1 LFKTNCN
8 YTTKNTKST
17 KKTKK
22 YEIEFRN
29 MKQIDTVVDFIT
41 GREVPDIGAE
51 ANRQAFERALVELKG
66 FSKEDIEVDV
76 PLNLVVA
83 GKPYNSQVDLVVSA
97 GGRRMMVV
105 KCAAGSLG
113 SREREIL
120 AAARLLEDYQIPVSI
135 VTDGRDTAVFDT
147 VPGEKTGGGID
158 AVPSKDALLKMSKGM
173 EWVPFPEKRMERE
186 KLIFRTYDLENVNVP
201 RNMPSK

>member
-1 LFKTNCN
+1 
-8 YTTKNTKST
+8 
-17 KKTKK
+17 
-22 YEIEFRN
+22 
-29 MKQIDTVVDFIT
+29 MKPVDMITDYIT
-41 GREVPDIGAE
+41 GQEVPDVGAE
-51 ANRQAFERALVELKG
+51 ANRQAFERVLVELKG

-83 GKPYNSQVDLVVSA
+83 GKPYNSRVDLVVSA
-97 GGRRMMVV
+97 GGRRMMAV

-113 SREREIL
+113 SREREII
-120 AAARLLEDYQIPVSI
+120 AAARLLEGCPIPVSV
-135 VTDGRDTAVFDT
+135 VTDGRDVAVFDT
-147 VPGEKTGGGID
+147 VPGEKTGDGID
-158 AVPSKDALLKMSKGM
+158 AIPSKDALLKMSKDM

>member
-1 LFKTNCN
+1 MLFKTNCN
-8 YTTKNTKST
+8 YTTNTKST

-22 YEIEFRN
+22 YEIEFRI

-83 GKPYNSQVDLVVSA
+83 GKPLLP
-97 GGRRMMVV
+97 GG
-105 KCAAGSLG
+105 
-113 SREREIL
+113 
-120 AAARLLEDYQIPVSI
+120 
-135 VTDGRDTAVFDT
+135 
-147 VPGEKTGGGID
+147 PGGEC
-158 AVPSKDALLKMSKGM
+158 
-173 EWVPFPEKRMERE
+173 RQ
-186 KLIFRTYDLENVNVP
+186 RT
-201 RNMPSK
+201 